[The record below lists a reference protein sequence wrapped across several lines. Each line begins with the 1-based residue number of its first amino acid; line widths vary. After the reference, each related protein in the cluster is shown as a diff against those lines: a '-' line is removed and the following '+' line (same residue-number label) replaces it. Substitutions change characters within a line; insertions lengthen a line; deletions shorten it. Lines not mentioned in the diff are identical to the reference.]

1 MENNAVP
8 KGNGALY
15 VEEVSGVVRKH
26 AVVEEHVLA
35 LVNVNQLVLTVAE
48 ELAGLEENVL

>member
-8 KGNGALY
+8 EGNGALY
-15 VEEVSGVVRKH
+15 VEEVSGIVREH
-26 AVVEEHVLA
+26 AVVEVHVLA
-35 LVNVNQLVLTVAE
+35 LVNVNQLVLAVAE

>member
-8 KGNGALY
+8 EGNGALY